1 MKEKYIKEILENES
15 TLRTMFSL
23 VWDDRERCIPE
34 KSHPEWIAKAEP
46 AYDRICKGESKD
58 FYLDIWDM
66 VKCLCETY
74 YIIGLRQAFEASP
87 VLLPVSSVIDNPF
100 AQSK

>member
-23 VWDDRERCIPE
+23 VWDDRERCTPE
-34 KSHPEWIAKAEP
+34 TSHPEWLTKAEP
-46 AYDRICKGESKD
+46 AYNRICKGESKD
-58 FYLDIWDM
+58 FYSDIWNM

-87 VLLPVSSVIDNPF
+87 VLLPVSSIIDNPF